1 MTDSIPH
8 TSSSD
13 TGKQIRLNR
22 ILGSGW
28 RTLMVPLDDAL
39 ISGPI
44 GRLSDSAALIDDIIN
59 AGCDSV
65 LAFSGSLSLVSSR
78 VQIGRVLNVTASTI
92 RTTHTKKVV
101 VSSVERA
108 VRMGAD
114 GIAVHVNVGSRFE
127 SEMLSTLGTTCQSAD
142 RDGMP
147 VVAIMYPRT
156 EDGAGDNNFDEL
168 YAQNPAHFTDLVSHA
183 CRIGQELG
191 ADIIKTQYTGTP
203 ESFSRVVQCSY
214 PVPILVAGGK
224 QVEPLLA
231 LERAYGVLE
240 AGGSGVSFGRNI
252 HQRNECSTLL
262 LKALCGLMHRTLSL
276 DEAKDL
282 VVNFAGRGQ

>member
-1 MTDSIPH
+1 MTDSFPRI
-8 TSSSD
+8 SNSA

-44 GRLSDSAALIDDIIN
+44 GRLADSAALFNDIID

-65 LAFSGSLSLVSSR
+65 LAFSGTLSLVPSGVR
-78 VQIGRVLNVTASTI
+78 IGRVLNVTASTI
-92 RTTHTKKVV
+92 RTTHTKKIV
-101 VSSVERA
+101 VSGVEQA
-108 VRMGAD
+108 MRMGAD

-127 SEMLSTLGTTCQSAD
+127 SEMLSTLGTTCQRAD

-147 VVAIMYPRT
+147 VIAIMYPRT
-156 EDGAGDNNFDEL
+156 EDGAGDNNFDDL
-168 YAQNPAHFTDLVSHA
+168 YAQNPKHYSELVSHA

-203 ESFSRVVQCSY
+203 ESFSRVVQCSH
-214 PVPILVAGGK
+214 PVPILVAGGRK
-224 QVEPLLA
+224 VEPLVA
-231 LERAYGVLE
+231 LERAYEVLE

-252 HQRNECSTLL
+252 HQRNECSAAL
-262 LKALCGLMHRTLSL
+262 LKALSGLMHRTLSL
-276 DEAKDL
+276 DAARDL
-282 VVNFAGRGQ
+282 VVNSHC